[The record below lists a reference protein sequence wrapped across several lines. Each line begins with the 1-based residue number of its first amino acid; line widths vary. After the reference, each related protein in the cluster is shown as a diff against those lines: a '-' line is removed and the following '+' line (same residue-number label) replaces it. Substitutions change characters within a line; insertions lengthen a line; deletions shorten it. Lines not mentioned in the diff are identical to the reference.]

1 MLNKNEMGKSET
13 SESKDSRRNFLKNTG
28 VISLGLAGLT
38 TGAASCQSISGIRE
52 PLAKKTGSLFTG
64 KSSSLQNKIERVL
77 VATIGMQRFDWEQ
90 GTVAQALLEMGEFD
104 LVVSFARAA
113 IMRQVKG
120 RFSVI
125 KGNMPITDCASIG
138 EAVLFSGKLTGDPL
152 FRKGADAMMEVIKN
166 TDHKNEEGII
176 YHTQE
181 PTKYIMSDAF
191 YMLPP
196 FLAAAEEFDEA
207 LKQIEG
213 YRKYL
218 YHEKEHLYSHIWDG
232 PNRRFVREE
241 FWGVGNGWA
250 AAGLT
255 RVIRLL
261 PDNRLEDKKRLIGY
275 VKEVVDGC
283 LYYLREDG
291 LFHNVINKSETFLEV
306 NLSQMISYTI
316 YRGVSAGYLETKYI
330 AKAEKMRKAANEHV
344 DNLGYVQDVCGVPD
358 FDKPYVAPE
367 GQAFYLLME
376 TAAKDLAK
384 K

>member
-1 MLNKNEMGKSET
+1 MERSKNSENNN
-13 SESKDSRRNFLKNTG
+13 SRRNFLKNTG
-28 VISLGLAGLT
+28 ILSLGLAGAT
-38 TGAASCQSISGIRE
+38 TSPISWQSK
-52 PLAKKTGSLFTG
+52 PATQDLQVKKKGSLFSG
-64 KSSSLQNKIERVL
+64 NPFSLQDRISRVL
-77 VATIGMQRFDWEQ
+77 TATIGMQRFNWEQ
-90 GTVAQALLEMGEFD
+90 GTVAQAFLEMGEYD

-113 IMRQVKG
+113 IMRQTEG

-125 KGNMPITDCASIG
+125 AGNRPINDCSSIG
-138 EAVLFSGKLTGDPL
+138 EAVLFAGELTGDPL
-152 FRKGADAMMEVIKN
+152 FKKGADEMLAVIKN
-166 TDHKNEEGII
+166 TKHKNEEGII

-196 FLAAAEEFDEA
+196 FLAAAGEYDEA

-218 YHEKEHLYSHIWDG
+218 YHKQEQLYSHVWDE
-232 PNRRFVREE
+232 PNNKFERED
-241 FWGVGNGWA
+241 FWGVGNGWT

-255 RVIRLL
+255 RVIKLL
-261 PDNRLEDKKRLIGY
+261 PENRKEDKKRLIVY

-283 LYYLREDG
+283 LKYLRDDG
-291 LFHNVINKSETFLEV
+291 LFHNVINKPDTFPEV

-316 YRGVSAGYLETKYI
+316 FRGVAAGYIDSKYVE
-330 AKAEKMRKAANEHV
+330 KAEKMRKAANEQV
-344 DNLGYVQDVCGVPD
+344 DYLGYVQKVCGVPS
-358 FDKPYVAPE
+358 FDRSYVAPE

-376 TAAKDLAK
+376 TAAKDFIK

>member
-1 MLNKNEMGKSET
+1 MERSKNSENNN
-13 SESKDSRRNFLKNTG
+13 SRRNFLKNTG
-28 VISLGLAGLT
+28 ILSLGLAGAT
-38 TGAASCQSISGIRE
+38 TSPISWQSQ
-52 PLAKKTGSLFTG
+52 PATQDLQVKKKGSLFSG
-64 KSSSLQNKIERVL
+64 NPFSLQDRISRVL
-77 VATIGMQRFDWEQ
+77 TATIGMQRFNWEQ
-90 GTVAQALLEMGEFD
+90 GTVAQAFLEMGEYD

-113 IMRQVKG
+113 IMRQTEG

-125 KGNMPITDCASIG
+125 AGNRPINDCSSIG
-138 EAVLFSGKLTGDPL
+138 EAVLFAGELTGDPL
-152 FRKGADAMMEVIKN
+152 FKKGADEMLAVIKN
-166 TDHKNEEGII
+166 TKHKNEEGII

-196 FLAAAEEFDEA
+196 FLAAAGEYDEA

-218 YHEKEHLYSHIWDG
+218 YHKQEQLYSHVWDE
-232 PNRRFVREE
+232 PNNKFERED
-241 FWGVGNGWA
+241 FWGVGNGWT

-255 RVIRLL
+255 RVIKLL
-261 PDNRLEDKKRLIGY
+261 PENRKEDKKRLIVY

-283 LYYLREDG
+283 LKYLRDDG
-291 LFHNVINKSETFLEV
+291 LFHNVINKPDTFPEV

-316 YRGVSAGYLETKYI
+316 FRGVAAGYIDSKYVE
-330 AKAEKMRKAANEHV
+330 KAEKMRKAANEQV
-344 DNLGYVQDVCGVPD
+344 DYLGYVQKVCGVPS
-358 FDKPYVAPE
+358 FDRSYVAPE

-376 TAAKDLAK
+376 TAAKDFIK

>member
-1 MLNKNEMGKSET
+1 MGKSVT
-13 SESKDSRRNFLKNTG
+13 SDSKNSRRNFLKNTS

-38 TGAASCQSISGIRE
+38 AGAASGQSISDIRD
-52 PLAKKTGSLFTG
+52 PSTKKPGNLFTG
-64 KSSSLQNKIERVL
+64 KSSSLQNRIERVL

-138 EAVLFSGKLTGDPL
+138 EAVIFAGKLTGDPV
-152 FRKGADAMMEVIKN
+152 FRKGADEMMEVIKN
-166 TDHKNEEGII
+166 TDHKNDEGII

-181 PTKYIMSDAF
+181 PAKYIMSDAF

-196 FLAAAEEFDEA
+196 FLAAAGEHGEA
-207 LKQIEG
+207 LKQIDG

-218 YHEKEHLYSHIWDG
+218 YHEKEQLYSHIWDG
-232 PNRRFVREE
+232 PNKKFVRED
-241 FWGVGNGWA
+241 FWGVGNGWT

-255 RVIRLL
+255 RLIKLL
-261 PDNRLEDKKRLIGY
+261 PESRLEDKKRLIVY
-275 VKEVVDGC
+275 VKEVIDGC
-283 LYYLREDG
+283 LNYLRDDG
-291 LFHNVINKSETFLEV
+291 LFHNVINKPETFVEV
-306 NLSQMISYTI
+306 NLSQMISYAI
-316 YRGVSAGYLETKYI
+316 YRGVAAGYIDSKYL

-376 TAAKDLAK
+376 TAAGDLVK

>member
-1 MLNKNEMGKSET
+1 MEKLKA
-13 SESKDSRRNFLKNTG
+13 SESKKSRRNFLKNTG
-28 VISLGLAGLT
+28 AISLSLAGLT
-38 TGAASCQSISGIRE
+38 TNAFSWQSNAVTQDL
-52 PLAKKTGSLFTG
+52 PAKKQGNLFSG
-64 KSSSLQNKIERVL
+64 KPSSLQDRISRVL
-77 VATIGMQRFDWEQ
+77 TATIGMQRFNWEQ
-90 GTVAQALLEMGEFD
+90 GTVAQALLEMGEYD

-113 IMRQVKG
+113 IMRQTEG

-125 KGNMPITDCASIG
+125 AGNRPINDCSSVG
-138 EAVLFSGKLTGDPL
+138 EAVLFAGKLTGDPL
-152 FRKGADAMMEVIKN
+152 FKRGTDEMLDVIKN
-166 TDHKNEEGII
+166 TKHKNEEGII
-176 YHTQE
+176 FHTQE

-196 FLAAAEEFDEA
+196 FLAAAGEYDEA

-218 YHEKEHLYSHIWDG
+218 YHKTDQLYSHVWDD
-232 PNRRFVREE
+232 PNRRFERED
-241 FWGVGNGWA
+241 FWGVGNGWT

-255 RVIRLL
+255 RVIKLL
-261 PDNRLEDKKRLIGY
+261 PEKRQDDKKRLIGY

-283 LYYLREDG
+283 LKYLREDG
-291 LFHNVINKSETFLEV
+291 LFHNVINKPETFPEV

-316 YRGVSAGYLETKYI
+316 FRGVTAGYIESKYI
-330 AKAEKMRKAANEHV
+330 EKAEKMRKAANEQV
-344 DNLGYVQDVCGVPD
+344 DYLGYVQNVCGVPG
-358 FDKPYVAPE
+358 FDRSYVAPE